1 MMEAMVLVLVSW
13 IGGAVVSFAPVGEVA
28 RAAETATAEVG
39 EGRAAVVESGG
50 TVVELVEMRGRTF
63 RGPKEAGVG
72 KLTIED
78 DWVRWENDR
87 KRKRSF
93 SMQSRVV
100 REATLV
106 CASRAGGNVCLELE
120 LRTVTGE
127 KYRFRDLNWS
137 AGNNQEIRRA
147 YEVLQR
153 EHPRIMFGER
163 VVDKIR

>member
-1 MMEAMVLVLVSW
+1 MMEATVFVLVSW
-13 IGGAVVSFAPVGEVA
+13 IGGAVVSFAPA
-28 RAAETATAEVG
+28 AEVG
-39 EGRAAVVESGG
+39 RAAGVESDA
-50 TVVELVEMRGRTF
+50 TVVELVEVRGRTF
-63 RGPKEAGVG
+63 RGPKEAGAG
-72 KLTIED
+72 KLTIENE
-78 DWVRWENDR
+78 WVRWENDR

-127 KYRFRDLNWS
+127 KYRFRDRNWS
-137 AGNNQEIRRA
+137 AGNNEEIRRA

-153 EHPRIMFGER
+153 QHPRIMFGER
-163 VVDKIR
+163 VVDKIH